1 MKIRLSLSSIVSITD
16 WVDFLYQISVKFFL
30 EVTRILVLF
39 LSSKSVWKNYITSS
53 NLVGVVLSW
62 WLTK

>member
-39 LSSKSVWKNYITSS
+39 LASKSV
-53 NLVGVVLSW
+53 
-62 WLTK
+62 

>member
-39 LSSKSVWKNYITSS
+39 LSSKSVSKNYITSS